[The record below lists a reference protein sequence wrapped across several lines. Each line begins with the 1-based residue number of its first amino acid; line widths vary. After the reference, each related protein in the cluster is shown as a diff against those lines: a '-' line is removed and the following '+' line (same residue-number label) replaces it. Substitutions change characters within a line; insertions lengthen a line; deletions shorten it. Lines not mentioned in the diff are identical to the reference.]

1 MTYEDPWSPGEEE
14 PAEEWGSPSWRGRVI
29 RVVTVVA
36 LLAMLM
42 LPFYSLI
49 DSVNRPR
56 AENGLEICDFDYCV
70 VQEAVREAGLG
81 TEMTRLA
88 SIVLS
93 DDEAARL
100 VQVIVAH
107 LDVPP
112 VRFEVVDDL
121 GGRTAGLYE
130 PATRTIRVERPIRA
144 WTIAH
149 EAAHMLASAHGTAFT
164 RALIEIVTW
173 LEATP
178 SAA

>member
-1 MTYEDPWSPGEEE
+1 VTYEDHWSPNEEA
-14 PAEEWGSPSWRGRVI
+14 PEERGPSWRRRLI
-29 RVVTVVA
+29 PAVTVVA

-93 DDEAARL
+93 EEEAARL
-100 VQVIVAH
+100 LHVILAH
-107 LDVPP
+107 LEVPP

-149 EAAHMLASAHGTAFT
+149 EAAHTLASAHGGAFT
-164 RALIEIVTW
+164 RVLIEIVTW
-173 LEATP
+173 LEVT
-178 SAA
+178 AAD

>member
-1 MTYEDPWSPGEEE
+1 
-14 PAEEWGSPSWRGRVI
+14 
-29 RVVTVVA
+29 
-36 LLAMLM
+36 
-42 LPFYSLI
+42 
-49 DSVNRPR
+49 
-56 AENGLEICDFDYCV
+56 
-70 VQEAVREAGLG
+70 

-93 DDEAARL
+93 DDDSARL

-112 VRFEVVDDL
+112 VRFEAVDDL

-149 EAAHMLASAHGTAFT
+149 EAAHTLASAHGTAFT